1 MMGQAQKMN
10 RGMRLPGGG
19 PNRRRTARPGRG
31 RRGRMGRAM
40 GSKAMYSAGGLAGAM
55 QVASPN

>member
-1 MMGQAQKMN
+1 MMGRVQKTN
-10 RGMRLPGGG
+10 KEMRLPGGG

-40 GSKAMYSAGGLAGAM
+40 GSKMYFAGGLASAM
-55 QVASPN
+55 ETAQAN

>member
-10 RGMRLPGGG
+10 KEMRLPSGG
-19 PNRRRTARPGRG
+19 PNRRSKARPGRG

-40 GSKAMYSAGGLAGAM
+40 GSKMYFAGGLASAM
-55 QVASPN
+55 ETAQAN